1 MDPDVLP
8 SGAHYAALGL
18 STGRRK
24 YAVRP
29 ARLLFRVAPGLQL
42 SEAEHSKAVYLVEA
56 LPGKETRVTP
66 IYLNCGKPLR
76 RWVAEEGYGQALTW
90 CEEGR
95 DKDAW
100 VDLVIVT
107 DRILTLDEQKRLRSL
122 HPGIINIRPQLK
134 DQPTTDTYYNGI
146 REGKKIDE
154 LFMEFYRSRMGV
166 EIPDDVMQAFLE
178 IVNDQDEEVKAGEA
192 DIP

>member
-1 MDPDVLP
+1 M
-8 SGAHYAALGL
+8 
-18 STGRRK
+18 
-24 YAVRP
+24 
-29 ARLLFRVAPGLQL
+29 
-42 SEAEHSKAVYLVEA
+42 
-56 LPGKETRVTP
+56 
-66 IYLNCGKPLR
+66 
-76 RWVAEEGYGQALTW
+76 
-90 CEEGR
+90 
-95 DKDAW
+95 
-100 VDLVIVT
+100 DLVIVT
-107 DRILTLDEQKRLRSL
+107 KQDPHLTNKKAQKFASVSSISA
-122 HPGIINIRPQLK
+122 PMK